1 MSCNLRQAFSFGHVS
16 SKAATSLSLS
26 LFLSHT
32 SPHQYNCFHFPTS
45 FSWKPINH
53 FILESPQ
60 MKLESLV
67 VSASINIGVALFLLS
82 LFSILK
88 KQPHYAPIYYARR
101 LSLNHHIRFHNWFS
115 LRRLL
120 PSWKWISRVRH
131 VTEDYIL
138 ETGGLDLL
146 VFVRMFKF
154 GLHFFIVC
162 SAVGLIILLPVNRTG
177 NDNPPGDSRS
187 LDTFTISNISEG
199 SDKLWV
205 HFSCLCFISGYGLY
219 LLYKEY
225 DHILSRRIHQ
235 LRRLRHR
242 PDQFTVLVREIPFC
256 DEHKT
261 HGCCVNHFFSK
272 YHPYTYQSYQI
283 LYDGKDLEHLLKKV
297 KTILSQIGYLKQ
309 RATIDNQNNRS
320 SLTTALREDAKL
332 EELEALLQ
340 EMRDQIK
347 SERSKKM
354 LEEKELPVA
363 FVTFRSRWGAALA
376 AQSQQHPH
384 PLQWIT
390 ETPPE
395 PRDVLWRSLAIPSRH
410 LPFHKIAVYV
420 SVFLLTIFFAIPVTA
435 VQGIAKYE
443 RLKKWFPAATAMELI
458 PGLRSVITGYVPSV
472 ILNGFILIIPYAII
486 GMEKMAGYISR
497 SRKDIKACNMVFFFL
512 VGNVFFLSLLS
523 GSLLDQ
529 IGESFSHPSN
539 IPNRLARAVSAQA
552 DFFVT
557 YILTNGLAGFSLEAL
572 QPGLLI
578 WDFLKS
584 NTWSRGKKRSPY
596 IYSFPYYRI
605 VPFVSLVMMIGMI
618 YAIVSPLLLP
628 FIVGYLLLGYVVF
641 INQIQDV
648 YITTYE
654 TCGQYWP
661 CIHHYILFA
670 IVLMQITMIG
680 LFGLKSKPAASFSTI
695 PLLILTILFNEY
707 CKIRFLPTFK
717 NYSVKEAMKNDELDE
732 KQGLMVSNLEN
743 ACHAYSPPCLL
754 PIDFSES
761 ISEDPNSAE
770 TSSTQSSSMRRLMF
784 SV

>member
-1 MSCNLRQAFSFGHVS
+1 
-16 SKAATSLSLS
+16 
-26 LFLSHT
+26 
-32 SPHQYNCFHFPTS
+32 
-45 FSWKPINH
+45 
-53 FILESPQ
+53 

-497 SRKDIKACNMVFFFL
+497 SRKDIKACNM
-512 VGNVFFLSLLS
+512 
-523 GSLLDQ
+523 
-529 IGESFSHPSN
+529 
-539 IPNRLARAVSAQA
+539 
-552 DFFVT
+552 
-557 YILTNGLAGFSLEAL
+557 
-572 QPGLLI
+572 
-578 WDFLKS
+578 
-584 NTWSRGKKRSPY
+584 
-596 IYSFPYYRI
+596 
-605 VPFVSLVMMIGMI
+605 
-618 YAIVSPLLLP
+618 
-628 FIVGYLLLGYVVF
+628 
-641 INQIQDV
+641 IQDV

-732 KQGLMVSNLEN
+732 KQGLMTPIQPRPARHSPVPCGGLCFLFKRFSALPVPCNRLSDVASKDECIVEDMKLQN
-743 ACHAYSPPCLL
+743 ALKPEPG
-754 PIDFSES
+754 I
-761 ISEDPNSAE
+761 
-770 TSSTQSSSMRRLMF
+770 T
-784 SV
+784 